1 MISQADARLISRAIS
16 LQAAVSFIPQ
26 RTDQGENAP
35 EQHETDDAMTD
46 MTGTLGR
53 LRGPR
58 RRLSMPLLAKGGGA
72 LSLAGPLLLALPVL
86 LAAILGFATY
96 AAHGQDAAIGIAI
109 GAAGFVA
116 MALAL
121 ILAARPRALEPL
133 FGGLDRMYRA
143 HKWLGITA
151 LATMVL
157 HDMIDPDFD
166 HAVRETSLGDT
177 AKDIGEFAFN
187 AFLLLIAVSL
197 LRRLPFVPIE
207 IPYQLWRFS
216 HRFMGVLFAIVAFH
230 QFFVDMPAGANPGL
244 AVLLNS
250 FAVAGLAAWIVTE
263 FIAPRLRRRAF
274 TVERIGRHGDTAMV
288 TLLPKG
294 RAMRWRPGQF
304 AFLSAPEAGL
314 GEPHPFTIANA
325 PEPDGRMTLAI
336 RGLGGWTR
344 RLPHAL
350 REGMTVRVEG
360 PHGRFDFRKG
370 GARQLWLAC
379 GVGITPFL
387 AWADSLGAEDPHH
400 IHLVYSIRRPEDAIG
415 LEILRAAAAR
425 NPRFSFEL
433 VATTRDGRLTAGRLV
448 RSAPFPPGTADLWF
462 CGPAGLRRT
471 VLGGLD
477 RVGQNPRRVRFEH
490 FDFA

>member
-207 IPYQLWRFS
+207 IPYQLW
-216 HRFMGVLFAIVAFH
+216 
-230 QFFVDMPAGANPGL
+230 
-244 AVLLNS
+244 
-250 FAVAGLAAWIVTE
+250 
-263 FIAPRLRRRAF
+263 
-274 TVERIGRHGDTAMV
+274 
-288 TLLPKG
+288 
-294 RAMRWRPGQF
+294 
-304 AFLSAPEAGL
+304 
-314 GEPHPFTIANA
+314 
-325 PEPDGRMTLAI
+325 
-336 RGLGGWTR
+336 
-344 RLPHAL
+344 
-350 REGMTVRVEG
+350 
-360 PHGRFDFRKG
+360 
-370 GARQLWLAC
+370 
-379 GVGITPFL
+379 
-387 AWADSLGAEDPHH
+387 
-400 IHLVYSIRRPEDAIG
+400 
-415 LEILRAAAAR
+415 
-425 NPRFSFEL
+425 
-433 VATTRDGRLTAGRLV
+433 
-448 RSAPFPPGTADLWF
+448 
-462 CGPAGLRRT
+462 
-471 VLGGLD
+471 
-477 RVGQNPRRVRFEH
+477 
-490 FDFA
+490 